1 MQCERLNRI
10 GWFWLVTKPMAHEHD
25 RYTCACHGQSE
36 TSYLSSDQKTVC
48 FQVTCEIWHLWWDE
62 SIGYFL
68 HWRKWICFSP
78 TVMVDIEFAR
88 FIFCTFYW
96 RWRNQQRYLFV
107 FFEYC
112 DCTENTV
119 RIWIRRVTWKINI
132 FSISF
137 TLVFVD
143 EDHEVHEGIGRRS

>member
-1 MQCERLNRI
+1 MSGHYVALRLRASLCI
-10 GWFWLVTKPMAHEHD
+10 
-25 RYTCACHGQSE
+25 
-36 TSYLSSDQKTVC
+36 YLSSLGDMCWSLDGLQLVYGMEFISKGGVK
-48 FQVTCEIWHLWWDE
+48 IWHLWWDE
-62 SIGYFL
+62 SIGSFL
-68 HWRKWICFSP
+68 HWRKSICFSP
-78 TVMVDIEFAR
+78 WAHHLNRDGWHRICMFHILHVLLEMTKPNNDI
-88 FIFCTFYW
+88 
-96 RWRNQQRYLFV
+96 LFV

-143 EDHEVHEGIGRRS
+143 EVHEGIGRRS